1 MADLIRMREC
11 SGNDVAEFTNIAHV
25 NAAHIW
31 TERERPA
38 QGSVGLLLGSQRAK
52 EVLVVKRRDDER
64 VMRKPGCFN
73 DPIDV
78 GLAGRVGN
86 VELAAADRFDIGQR
100 RPDQVLHIG
109 VFGGADGRP
118 GEPCPLAP
126 CG

>member
-1 MADLIRMREC
+1 
-11 SGNDVAEFTNIAHV
+11 
-25 NAAHIW
+25 
-31 TERERPA
+31 
-38 QGSVGLLLGSQRAK
+38 
-52 EVLVVKRRDDER
+52 
-64 VMRKPGCFN
+64 
-73 DPIDV
+73 
-78 GLAGRVGN
+78 VGN